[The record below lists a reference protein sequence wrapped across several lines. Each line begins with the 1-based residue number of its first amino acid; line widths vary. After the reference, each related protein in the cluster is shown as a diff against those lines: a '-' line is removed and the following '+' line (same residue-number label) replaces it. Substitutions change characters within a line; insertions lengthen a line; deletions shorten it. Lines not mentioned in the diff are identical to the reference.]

1 MWLVSLLTLLGLAV
15 LLRMSPG
22 RGRGPGGG
30 GGGPGR
36 GGPQG
41 GGAPPWLAPLLLLR
55 NPRLHDELQ
64 ASAEQKDKLTR
75 TTQELLQTMRGEAQG
90 LASLA
95 PAQRQERVQQLRRQL
110 AEQMRTRLAP
120 ILRPEQQQ
128 RLAEIH
134 LQMRGLEAFTDPA
147 VQSALKLTPEQ
158 TVKATATF
166 EAMRKEVQQLFA
178 AAQGNRQEARPKLV
192 ALRQSYREKLT
203 GLLTDEQKAAWQ
215 ALHGKPFQP
224 GQGPAGGP
232 AGPGQGPGGE
242 AALEL
247 DFDED
252 F

>member
-15 LLRMSPG
+15 LLLRMSPG

-30 GGGPGR
+30 PGGPGS
-36 GGPQG
+36 P
-41 GGAPPWLAPLLLLR
+41 PPWLAPLLVLR
-55 NPRLHDELQ
+55 NPRLHDELH
-64 ASAEQKDKLTR
+64 ASAEQKDQLTR
-75 TTQELLQTMRGEAQG
+75 TAQEVLEILRGDSQG

-95 PAQRQERVQQLRRQL
+95 PAQRQERVQQLRRQM

-158 TVKATATF
+158 TGKAVATF
-166 EAMRKEVQQLFA
+166 EAMRKEVQQLLT

-203 GLLTDEQKAAWQ
+203 ALLTDEQKTAWQ

-224 GQGPAGGP
+224 RQGPAGPLAGP
-232 AGPGQGPGGE
+232 AQGPGG
-242 AALEL
+242 AAPQEL